1 MIARLVRPLPEYI
14 EKAGTKR
21 VLALQVGMIIPSP
34 LGLFSV
40 YPADER
46 YAEFKL
52 SEDTVAELDLSVGD
66 YLVWTEGEPV
76 QCCGPVEF
84 EAYFRLAAS

>member
-1 MIARLVRPLPEYI
+1 MTAPLVRPLPEYI

-34 LGLFSV
+34 RGFSV

-46 YAEFKL
+46 YAAFEL